1 MVYLTDP
8 STTVPI
14 FPINVQRRPR
24 RAVHPDTAAAAATIP
39 GSAHHRQGRPRP
51 GQPSTTRPE
60 HAAAVEAGL
69 RAREGPELI
78 GVRREAS
85 RQEGILLLLRLVV
98 VVLLVL
104 LLLERGGGEVAE
116 VLELLRLAEELHREE
131 GVGRRHRRHGVG
143 GAEAGERGGVHLLLL
158 VHGEGVGRGLAG
170 VAGPR
175 VVGLGGDVAGRVE
188 GAHGDGEGE
197 AEAGGERFWVG
208 F

>member
-24 RAVHPDTAAAAATIP
+24 RAVHPDTAAAAAVATIP
-39 GSAHHRQGRPRP
+39 RSAHHRQGRPRP
-51 GQPSTTRPE
+51 GQPGTTRPE
-60 HAAAVEAGL
+60 PAAVEAGL

-78 GVRREAS
+78 GIRREAS
-85 RQEGILLLLRLVV
+85 RKERILLLLWLL
-98 VVLLVL
+98 VVLLL

-143 GAEAGERGGVHLLLL
+143 SAEAGERGGVHLLL

-175 VVGLGGDVAGRVE
+175 VVGLGGAGAGRVE

-197 AEAGGERFWVG
+197 AGGERFWVG